1 MAGALYSDE
10 HLEQLNKNNEIL
22 ADIIK
27 TTHSKYVRNSDNRDA
42 RLLIEAVNSSNESIH
57 KQAANVA
64 KMESI
69 KSNDETKDMVA
80 AMLFEMSN
88 KMVKL
93 EVQDFTKITN
103 NNIVLPVD
111 VVEGEL
117 FIGPG
122 NLELEDIKEKE

>member
-10 HLEQLNKNNEIL
+10 HLEQLNKNNDIL